1 VKGLS
6 LKRIPDFVIA
16 FASVLLGAFLLAGP
30 ASAHVSVSG
39 DDTEPGAEVAVLT
52 FHVPTESVTA
62 STTKLA
68 IQLPKFDTVTVLPMT
83 GWTFTTKKSGQTV
96 TEVDWTA
103 AADAAIKPGEFG
115 DFTLRV
121 GPLPKADSV
130 EFGAVQTYSDG
141 STVAWNESAAPG
153 SDAEPEHPKPTLT
166 LIAAVAAPKAGST
179 TGSTVLAIVALVVAA
194 LALGVAVVGN
204 ARRKAN

>member
-6 LKRIPDFVIA
+6 LKRIVLALFFGSFV
-16 FASVLLGAFLLAGP
+16 LAGP

-39 DDTEPGAEVAVLT
+39 DDAEPGAEIAVIT
-52 FHVPTESVTA
+52 FHVPTESATA

-68 IQLPKFDTVTVLPMT
+68 IQLPKFETVTVLPMT
-83 GWTFTTKKSGQTV
+83 GWAFAMQKSGQTV

-130 EFGAVQTYSDG
+130 QFGAVQTYSDG

-166 LIAAVAAPKAGST
+166 LTAPAAAPKAAST
-179 TGSTVLAIVALVVAA
+179 TGATVLSIVALVVAA
-194 LALGVAVVGN
+194 LALGIAVVGN
-204 ARRKAN
+204 ARRKAA